1 MDLFRAAA
9 TGPEKEHRMPYYS
22 VIAEVTVTRA
32 YSVRATSLAEAEAL
46 VKEDYTLMEYD
57 VLEETIDT
65 IDAQE
70 QD

>member
-1 MDLFRAAA
+1 
-9 TGPEKEHRMPYYS
+9 MPYYS